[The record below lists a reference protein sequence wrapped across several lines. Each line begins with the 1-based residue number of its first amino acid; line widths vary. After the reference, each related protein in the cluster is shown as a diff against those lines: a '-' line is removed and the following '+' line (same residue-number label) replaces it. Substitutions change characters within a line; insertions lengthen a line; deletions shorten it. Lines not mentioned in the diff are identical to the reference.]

1 VSALVSNQDIA
12 PTLLGYAG
20 AGGPAVDPCA
30 SPSDCRRMDGR
41 SLEPLLG
48 GPGTWSGGRGVLAEI
63 DTRRA
68 VGKNDPECD
77 CAYEAIRT
85 HGYLYAELA
94 TGERELYDLQRDPF
108 ELQNQADAPAYAQV
122 QAGLAQRL
130 ALLEHCSGVQGR
142 DPPTAAPFC
151 E

>member
-1 VSALVSNQDIA
+1 LDF
-12 PTLLGYAG
+12 AG
-20 AGGPAVDPCA
+20 ASGPPVDQCS
-30 SPSDCRRMDGR
+30 SPNDCRRMDGR

-48 GPGTWSGGRGVLAEI
+48 GPGAWPGGRGVLAEI

-68 VGKNDPECD
+68 VAGKANDPECD

-85 HGYLYAELA
+85 NGYLYSELS
-94 TGERELYDLQRDPF
+94 TGERELYDLHSDPD
-108 ELQNQADAPAYAQV
+108 ELTNRAGSPAYAAIQ
-122 QAGLAQRL
+122 QALAARLAQ
-130 ALLEHCSGVQGR
+130 LEKCSGIQGR